1 MTKRRDI
8 ILWICAWAVLWTGC
22 SKEASYRT
30 DLQLKPLIQHESS
43 SRVEPLRTMV
53 AYAFESLDTVRWTVA
68 SYDDALQGIVTEKAT
83 GKTRQDGIKASPLL
97 GGIAGEEGGN
107 GGTESGNAN
116 GGGTDGGNGGDNG
129 DDNSDNEGGDGSDGS
144 DDDPMAT
151 WLTMRVN
158 APRVLLVVADT
169 ETEQYG
175 YEELP
180 LAVNLSP
187 LTVSA
192 VFYPWTQA
200 AIYRSGSW
208 WMFNPTYIPAEESPL
223 QVYPLAAPEEGSEPQ
238 VLTQVVLHLYEGYD
252 GSEWRPLSYEDA
264 VEGIL
269 THRATGGQITPSAA
283 FRPINKGD
291 RPGRWGAVVGER
303 SAVVVVDTAHRQY
316 AMATLDPG
324 SRTDPACYDLLFLP
338 WVGAS
343 QYSSGVWTVI
353 NAPDPEEPEN
363 PEDPEDPENPENP
376 EDPENPNPDN
386 PDPENPENPE
396 TSGKFQGVG
405 GGRIHKEI
413 RR

>member
-1 MTKRRDI
+1 MTKRRYI
-8 ILWICAWAVLWTGC
+8 ILWICAWASLWTGC
-22 SKEASYRT
+22 SKETSYRT
-30 DLQLKPLIQHESS
+30 DLQLKPLVQRESS

-97 GGIAGEEGGN
+97 GGAADEEGGN
-107 GGTESGNAN
+107 GGTESGNA
-116 GGGTDGGNGGDNG
+116 TGGDQGDGNNNG
-129 DDNSDNEGGDGSDGS
+129 DDNGGGNDGDNDG
-144 DDDPMAT
+144 DDPMAT
-151 WLTMRVN
+151 WLTMQVN

-180 LAVNLSP
+180 LAINLSP

-200 AIYRSGSW
+200 AAYRKGGW

-223 QVYPLAAPEEGSEPQ
+223 QVYPLVAPEEGSEPQ
-238 VLTQVVLHLYEGYD
+238 VLTQVVLHVYEGYD
-252 GSEWRPLSYEDA
+252 GSEWRPLSYDDA
-264 VEGIL
+264 VEGIV
-269 THRATGGQITPSAA
+269 THRSTGVQITPSAV
-283 FRPINKGD
+283 FRPINRGD

-303 SAVVVVDTAHRQY
+303 SAVVVVDTAHKQY

-324 SRTDPACYDLLFLP
+324 SRTDPECYDLLFLP
-338 WVGAS
+338 WVEAS
-343 QYSSGVWTVI
+343 QYASGVWSVI
-353 NAPDPEEPEN
+353 NAADPEE
-363 PEDPEDPENPENP
+363 PENPENP
-376 EDPENPNPDN
+376 EDPENPDNPDN
-386 PDPENPENPE
+386 PENPENPE
-396 TSGKFQGVG
+396 NPDNPENSKGAGGV
-405 GGRIHKEI
+405 RIHKES

>member
-97 GGIAGEEGGN
+97 GGIAGEEEGN
-107 GGTESGNAN
+107 GG
-116 GGGTDGGNGGDNG
+116 
-129 DDNSDNEGGDGSDGS
+129 DNSDNEGGDGS

-353 NAPDPEEPEN
+353 NAPDPE
-363 PEDPEDPENPENP
+363 DPEN
-376 EDPENPNPDN
+376 PENPNPDN